1 MIRKFLIIAD
11 RISLA
16 STRRDSFKANAP
28 LFELQI
34 PIEDFW
40 KIEAQLKEYDVM
52 FAAGE
57 DDMMLE
63 QTNHKILKSL
73 VPFVVDEKERAVLV
87 ARLAQK

>member
-1 MIRKFLIIAD
+1 M
-11 RISLA
+11 
-16 STRRDSFKANAP
+16 
-28 LFELQI
+28 FELQI